1 MTQVKLIEPAKLIE
15 NSVTKLDLP
24 SKIPIRPDRTS
35 ISSTK
40 VDSRNMPRVAADNF
54 RGSQS
59 YELLISKV
67 KSETNFLSSKLPRAP
82 SDKPKFIP
90 V

>member
-1 MTQVKLIEPAKLIE
+1 MKLIEPPKLID
-15 NSVTKLDLP
+15 NAVSKLDLP
-24 SKIPIRPDRTS
+24 SKPPIRANRIS
-35 ISSTK
+35 VSSTK
-40 VDSRNMPRVAADNF
+40 VDSRNVPRVAADNF

-59 YELLISKV
+59 YELLTSKV